1 MNRLIAWVRELTMW
15 PMLVKEFIQLRRDR
29 PTIAMMVG
37 VPAIQLMLFGF
48 AIRTEV
54 RNLPTAVYDEAKSS
68 DSRALV
74 QTILNTGNFRFYA
87 DATSRDEVTAWIE
100 SGKVAAAIVIPPDF
114 TRDLARHHTA
124 KVQVIVDAA
133 DPLASQAAMSGAAMG
148 GQQRALDIVTAR
160 GGGGVPLEVVV
171 RPLYNPTL
179 RSATY
184 IVPGIIGVLLS
195 MTLVIIMGMSVVRE
209 RERGTLEQLVVTPIT
224 RTSLMLGKVLP
235 FVLVG
240 YVQMTVI
247 LTLGRLV
254 FDVPLRGSLPLL
266 YLAAVGFIGANLAIG
281 LWLSTMVRTQAQAMQ
296 AGFLFLLP
304 NLLLSGFM
312 FPREA
317 MPEAAQ
323 WIGAALPLT
332 YFLQVLRGI
341 LLKGV
346 GIDALW
352 PQMSILMG
360 FAVLFIALAVR
371 RFHKTVE

>member
-1 MNRLIAWVRELTMW
+1 
-15 PMLVKEFIQLRRDR
+15 
-29 PTIAMMVG
+29 
-37 VPAIQLMLFGF
+37 
-48 AIRTEV
+48 
-54 RNLPTAVYDEAKSS
+54 
-68 DSRALV
+68 
-74 QTILNTGNFRFYA
+74 
-87 DATSRDEVTAWIE
+87 
-100 SGKVAAAIVIPPDF
+100 
-114 TRDLARHHTA
+114 
-124 KVQVIVDAA
+124 
-133 DPLASQAAMSGAAMG
+133 
-148 GQQRALDIVTAR
+148 
-160 GGGGVPLEVVV
+160 
-171 RPLYNPTL
+171 
-179 RSATY
+179 
-184 IVPGIIGVLLS
+184 
-195 MTLVIIMGMSVVRE
+195 VIIMGWVVRA
-209 RERGTLEQLVVTPIT
+209 RARGTLEQLVVTPIT

-281 LWLSTMVRTQAQAMQ
+281 LWLSTRVRTQAQAMQ

-317 MPEAAQ
+317 MPEPAQ